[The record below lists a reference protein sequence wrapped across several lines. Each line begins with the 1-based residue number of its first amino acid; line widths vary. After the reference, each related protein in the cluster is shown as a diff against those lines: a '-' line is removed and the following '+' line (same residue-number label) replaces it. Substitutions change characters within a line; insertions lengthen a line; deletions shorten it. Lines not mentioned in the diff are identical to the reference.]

1 MRKNKEKHLGTFNQI
16 GFSLIEI
23 LMAILIIGIL
33 AASVTPLIVASFNA
47 LGWAGKKSGEL
58 LDAQKKVELVAAT
71 REGMLVRNPGG
82 TYSLVPLEEST
93 FPVNFPGEQESD
105 VPGGSV
111 SAGEL
116 QTFLALVP
124 TISLNPDTLSEGYP
138 PEAATV
144 QVVGKNTHFSGH
156 TSLVIKDKNGW
167 TIPGCSLSVTDPE
180 HAAIT
185 LPVGPGLTN
194 ANGPYSV
201 TLTTGS
207 ETARA
212 MLQVALPVF
221 VAVGKVKAGEETILV
236 SSALQSGSEAAY
248 WESREP
254 GISSNF
260 NGITFCGE
268 RTGGGLFVVVGDNGT
283 ILTLADGAGWTPQN
297 SGLDRNAVLRGV
309 AWGRPAENLLFV
321 AVGEKGTDDKGT
333 ILTSLDG
340 ENWTPRG
347 TENRL
352 NGVAWGGNKFVAAGD
367 KGTILTWTGKAN
379 AAWMPQNSGV
389 GHGIDL
395 HGIAWSAGL
404 TLFVAVGDK
413 GTILTSPD
421 GVSWMLQNS
430 GITENLHGV
439 AWGGNKFVAAGDK
452 GTILT
457 WTGKANAAWMPQNSG
472 VGHGIDL
479 HGIAWSA
486 GLTLFV
492 AVGDKGTI
500 LTSPDGV
507 SWQSRTSG
515 TTADL
520 HGIVIR

>member
-1 MRKNKEKHLGTFNQI
+1 MNLVMMKKKEKCLVTFNQI

-23 LMAILIIGIL
+23 LMAILIISIL
-33 AASVTPLIVASFNA
+33 VASVTPLIVASFNA

-71 REGMLVRNPGG
+71 REGMLVRNPDG
-82 TYSLVPLEEST
+82 TYSLVPLEEGT
-93 FPVNFPGEQESD
+93 FPVHFPGGQESD
-105 VPGGSV
+105 VSGGVV

-116 QTFLALVP
+116 QTFLALAP
-124 TISLNPDTLSEGYP
+124 AIRLNPDALSEGYP

-167 TIPGCSLSVTDPE
+167 TILGCSLSLTDPE

-185 LPVGPGLTN
+185 LPAGPGLTN
-194 ANGPYSV
+194 ADGPYSV
-201 TLTTGS
+201 TVTTGS

-221 VAVGKVKAGEETILV
+221 VAVGKAKTGKETILV

-254 GISSNF
+254 GISSNCY
-260 NGITFCGE
+260 GITFCGE

-283 ILTLADGAGWTPQN
+283 ILTLADGAGWMPQN
-297 SGLDRNAVLRGV
+297 SGLHRNAVLRGV

-333 ILTSLDG
+333 ILTSSDG
-340 ENWTPRG
+340 ENWTPLNN
-347 TENRL
+347 ENRL
-352 NGVAWGGNKFVAAGD
+352 NGVTWGGNKFVAVGD
-367 KGTILTWTGKAN
+367 KGTILTWTGEDGESWESQDPGLEPNQKNIA
-379 AAWMPQNSGV
+379 
-389 GHGIDL
+389 L

-404 TLFVAVGDK
+404 NLFVAVGDK
-413 GTILTSPD
+413 GTILTSTD
-421 GVSWMLQNS
+421 G
-430 GITENLHGV
+430 EN
-439 AWGGNKFVAAGDK
+439 
-452 GTILT
+452 
-457 WTGKANAAWMPQNSG
+457 
-472 VGHGIDL
+472 
-479 HGIAWSA
+479 
-486 GLTLFV
+486 
-492 AVGDKGTI
+492 
-500 LTSPDGV
+500 
-507 SWQSRTSG
+507 WQSRTSG